1 MNDAENVVGE
11 ESKVTLPKL
20 KATKIVFDWD
30 DTFMATTWLDGIK
43 RAPNQEELVDL
54 EILSKLVI
62 AIITQAKLYG
72 DVIIV
77 TNADQGWVQYSC
89 SEYMSS
95 LLPHLLDMPIISAQE
110 RYSSLYSNPTFWKFA
125 AFRDE
130 ILEGVLPYSW
140 LNVVSIGDSDAEFK
154 AVNCLKNIIPSDFNI
169 NLITKGIKLME
180 KPTIKLLIQQLQILN
195 RDIKSIIECPQSINQ
210 RMASSDMVEKLDSVA
225 NGI

>member
-1 MNDAENVVGE
+1 MNSSENTVGG
-11 ESKVTLPKL
+11 ESKETLPKL

-30 DTFMATTWLDGIK
+30 DTFMATSWLDGIK

-77 TNADQGWVQYSC
+77 TNADQGWVQSSC
-89 SEYMSS
+89 SQYMPL
-95 LLPHLLDMPIISAQE
+95 LLPDLLDIPIISAQE
-110 RYSSLYSNPTFWKFA
+110 RYSSMYSNPTFWKFA

-154 AVNCLKNIIPSDFNI
+154 AVNCLKNIVPPYLNI
-169 NLITKGIKLME
+169 NLITKGIKLIE
-180 KPTIKLLIQQLQILN
+180 KPNLKLLIQELEILN
-195 RDIKSIIECPQSINQ
+195 KDIQSIVEYPQSINQ
-210 RMASSDMVEKLDSVA
+210 RMGSSDTVVSDDTGA